1 MNKAKLLS
9 IGLITMAL
17 TACGSES
24 KLEAK
29 DQDVAN
35 AKVEKVV
42 EKVVEKAETSS
53 STKVLLG
60 VDYKKLDNPV
70 DIEGI
75 ENNSLLEVFWLGCPH
90 CQSFE
95 PAVREWKKANPD
107 VNFVKMHAIT
117 QNPRWMIDSTIYNS
131 LIMVGGK
138 DEHVNA
144 LFDLYIKKMNEYQA
158 APSDSK
164 PKPYPAIADIF
175 DFVEEQGLDIE
186 KFKESMSSEAMK
198 DLNAKNA
205 KIFNDAKLAGVPAF
219 IVNGQYMITGKDVKS
234 YEEYFEKVNAV
245 LEKTNK

>member
-1 MNKAKLLS
+1 
-9 IGLITMAL
+9 
-17 TACGSES
+17 
-24 KLEAK
+24 
-29 DQDVAN
+29 
-35 AKVEKVV
+35 
-42 EKVVEKAETSS
+42 
-53 STKVLLG
+53 
-60 VDYKKLDNPV
+60 
-70 DIEGI
+70 
-75 ENNSLLEVFWLGCPH
+75 
-90 CQSFE
+90 
-95 PAVREWKKANPD
+95 
-107 VNFVKMHAIT
+107 MHAIT

>member
-17 TACGSES
+17 TACGGES

-35 AKVEKVV
+35 AKV

-75 ENNSLLEVFWLGCPH
+75 ENNSLLEVFWLGFPH
-90 CQSFE
+90 CQSIE

>member
-17 TACGSES
+17 TACGGES

-29 DQDVAN
+29 DQEVAN
-35 AKVEKVV
+35 AKVEN
-42 EKVVEKAETSS
+42 VVEKAESSS
-53 STKVLLG
+53 STEVLLG
-60 VDYKKLDNPV
+60 IDYKKLDNPV
-70 DIEGI
+70 NIEGI

-95 PAVREWKKANPD
+95 PAVRTWKKANPD